1 MDNYSSPFGTN
12 KTPEDA
18 AIDEL
23 LNSIRTQQQK
33 ANSEKAAV
41 DEGLSTLA
49 SAFFED
55 EADRRTPD
63 KVAPNFDALPPLP
76 DNSDAVQTYSGI
88 NPIWDELDLT
98 TSTEVARQEE
108 LNNFVNENPFSDVA
122 SDQETIEND
131 FGFTPQSTTSAAE
144 QLESGFPPL
153 ENEAGETT
161 PSVSQDT
168 VQLVYPRAAE
178 PVPEEEPYMD
188 SSYFAGAFS
197 AIKGVPV
204 QPQEAEDEPLPEQP
218 AEAEEE
224 HIDFD
229 AGISLENAV
238 AVEPEPV
245 SYNIEPIDTELPS
258 DDEANGESLEFEQT
272 DAPLNP
278 QAELEKVFTVDPA
291 KEYDEFSDETPSF
304 STIGTAQPPVHE
316 ATETPAP
323 QINDITASIPP
334 TIEDNIAQAPSA
346 SPMVPDEDNEF
357 FAALNAAPDEA
368 DSFNE
373 DDELEPPPY
382 IAPRAVKRGGKK
394 KKGAKKGS
402 AKSSSKKRANVSS
415 GKKKGRGGLI
425 ALAAVLVVIIAAAA
439 VFFPTLSFS
448 YSLFTDDY
456 SAAATKYENGI
467 ATSELQTKVS
477 NKVANYFANRI
488 LNSYLGGELSYD
500 QAAEALLSL
509 SSVSGLGD
517 AVAQA
522 TDSLSKL
529 HTSDEAFALGVA
541 ALDEGDLIT
550 AVEQLSLV
558 DAVSPNCDTALVK
571 LTTAK
576 DSLKSSI
583 LDSTKNNFANGYFTA
598 CFKAYDTAE
607 RLLPDDSDIAAQYA
621 THEGEF
627 EAYITSVINA
637 YILEGKYND
646 AYANIVYAVNLAHNS
661 ADLKALYDSYTPWI
675 APINV
680 FTLSSE
686 NTNSADSGYS
696 DADWNEST
704 DTDSVGNSYTSG
716 KIFTVTV
723 SNAFEREYNIDG
735 AYEQLTG
742 TVTAH
747 ANSAGIG
754 SSSISGTLYI
764 YGDGSLL
771 YSSGAVNGTT
781 QPEAFTV
788 DVSDVDDLTII
799 FDIDTA
805 DSTSLSLAVTNFN
818 LFKTMDELKATIQQ

>member
-1 MDNYSSPFGTN
+1 
-12 KTPEDA
+12 
-18 AIDEL
+18 
-23 LNSIRTQQQK
+23 
-33 ANSEKAAV
+33 
-41 DEGLSTLA
+41 
-49 SAFFED
+49 
-55 EADRRTPD
+55 
-63 KVAPNFDALPPLP
+63 
-76 DNSDAVQTYSGI
+76 
-88 NPIWDELDLT
+88 
-98 TSTEVARQEE
+98 
-108 LNNFVNENPFSDVA
+108 
-122 SDQETIEND
+122 
-131 FGFTPQSTTSAAE
+131 
-144 QLESGFPPL
+144 
-153 ENEAGETT
+153 
-161 PSVSQDT
+161 
-168 VQLVYPRAAE
+168 
-178 PVPEEEPYMD
+178 
-188 SSYFAGAFS
+188 
-197 AIKGVPV
+197 
-204 QPQEAEDEPLPEQP
+204 
-218 AEAEEE
+218 
-224 HIDFD
+224 
-229 AGISLENAV
+229 
-238 AVEPEPV
+238 
-245 SYNIEPIDTELPS
+245 
-258 DDEANGESLEFEQT
+258 
-272 DAPLNP
+272 
-278 QAELEKVFTVDPA
+278 
-291 KEYDEFSDETPSF
+291 
-304 STIGTAQPPVHE
+304 
-316 ATETPAP
+316 
-323 QINDITASIPP
+323 
-334 TIEDNIAQAPSA
+334 
-346 SPMVPDEDNEF
+346 MVPDEDNEF